1 MMQNASLDARSLT
14 LLEELGLTQQ
24 EALVYSTLLNLGNSP
39 AKKVAEATQ
48 IAREH
53 TYQVLKRLQAKG
65 LVDVALADQLLFVPA
80 KPRAAVGF
88 FVSRIDDGSRELKE
102 KAYEAGAWLQ
112 TIASR
117 APRSG
122 EKEGEARLRPESEI
136 RIVYGRRVAH
146 EFESELSGC
155 KEECLV
161 LQSLSSFRT
170 SNGLRALE
178 QLKHAWSRGV
188 DVTILTDADPHR
200 GDPLGPL
207 SRELNFRCAPSSA
220 GGPRFA
226 VFDRSRAMQT
236 LSPSGHGEP
245 RSLCSTNSEM
255 VSGLVHYFEMLLPE
269 ARAVRN
275 R

>member
-1 MMQNASLDARSLT
+1 MMQNPSFDARFLS

-24 EALVYSTLLNLGNSP
+24 EALVYSTLLNLGGSP

-65 LVDVALADQLLFVPA
+65 LVDVVLADQLLFVPA

-117 APRSG
+117 TPGPDEETRPH
-122 EKEGEARLRPESEI
+122 PESEI
-136 RIVYGRRVAH
+136 RMVHGRRVAH
-146 EFESELSGC
+146 EFELELSGC

-161 LQSLSSFRT
+161 LQALSSFRT
-170 SNGLRALE
+170 SDGLRALE
-178 QLKHAWSRGV
+178 RLKHAGSRGV
-188 DVTILTDADPHR
+188 SVTILTDTAPYR

-207 SRELNFRCAPSSA
+207 SRELNFRCAPACA
-220 GGPRFA
+220 GGPRFV

-236 LSPSGHGEP
+236 LTPSGHGEL
-245 RSLCSTNSEM
+245 RSLCSTNPEM

-269 ARAVRN
+269 ARTVRN